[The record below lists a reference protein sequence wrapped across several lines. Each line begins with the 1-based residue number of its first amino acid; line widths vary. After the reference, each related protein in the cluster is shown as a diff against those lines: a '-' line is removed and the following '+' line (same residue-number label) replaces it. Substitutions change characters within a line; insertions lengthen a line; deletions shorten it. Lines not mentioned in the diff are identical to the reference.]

1 MFWLTTYIWPGQHS
15 LNIRCWD
22 RKHRSVTKI
31 CQTCQINQGLASSCR
46 IISMLSFTHGF
57 VRYVKQI
64 FRFYIFKLHIH
75 NLLAGQHLLGT
86 DHLLIRAT
94 TRYRLACSN
103 LPLTSILTVYPVM
116 LGWWSTTPPWTKAL
130 IKLPCRCEID
140 PSSFDCKSI
149 LTFWLSPMD

>member
-1 MFWLTTYIWPGQHS
+1 MFWLTNCIWPGQHS
-15 LNIRCWD
+15 LNMLNTGQWQ
-22 RKHRSVTKI
+22 KSVNLVKSI
-31 CQTCQINQGLASSCR
+31 EAWPPVVELFPCC
-46 IISMLSFTHGF
+46 LSHMDLW
-57 VRYVKQI
+57 RYVKQI
-64 FRFYIFKLHIH
+64 FRFYIFRLHIH
-75 NLLAGQHLLGT
+75 NLLAAQHLLGT

-140 PSSFDCKSI
+140 PGSFDCKSI